1 LINQEIRLEYACSL
15 GNTFW
20 IISVNEKVLIFFY
33 CVTLFNEGYFIMSG
47 KGVSRF
53 GVSAPP
59 ELLTEFDET
68 IARMGYDRS
77 KALRLAMRDFLT
89 EYKWKH
95 KEEGAVAGTFTI
107 IYDHEVKGLE
117 ESLTDT
123 QHLNR
128 NIINSTLHI
137 HLDERN
143 CLLVITVKGEVKAIR
158 DLARELMSKRGIKQF
173 KLTVVS

>member
-1 LINQEIRLEYACSL
+1 MRALYMA
-15 GNTFW
+15 
-20 IISVNEKVLIFFY
+20 
-33 CVTLFNEGYFIMSG
+33 G

-59 ELLTEFDET
+59 ELLAEFDET

-77 KALRLAMRDFLT
+77 KALQLAMRNFLT
-89 EYKWKH
+89 EYKWEY
-95 KEEGAVAGTFTI
+95 KEKGVVAGTVTI
-107 IYDHEVKGLE
+107 IYDHDVKGLE

-137 HLDERN
+137 HLNERN
-143 CLLVITVKGEVKAIR
+143 CLLVIAVKGKVKAIQ
-158 DLARELMSKRGIKQF
+158 DLAKELMRKRGIKQL
-173 KLTVVS
+173 KLITVLS